1 MSILCNCFLLC
12 LQDSNEVM
20 VLRAFSDAVFRHKL
34 LAPNLGSILVQFMM
48 QNMAKM
54 FTVPRSLRE
63 KVSLKLYQIKTG
75 QNVPDFGES
84 LCYSVFYFFICL
96 FQIVYCTRAP
106 NDA

>member
-1 MSILCNCFLLC
+1 M
-12 LQDSNEVM
+12 V

-63 KVSLKLYQIKTG
+63 KVSVKLYQIKTG

-84 LCYSVFYFFICL
+84 LWLL
-96 FQIVYCTRAP
+96 FSNAFLWTFVLVWGRDVAMSLEHQVHLAAEAGSTP
-106 NDA
+106 